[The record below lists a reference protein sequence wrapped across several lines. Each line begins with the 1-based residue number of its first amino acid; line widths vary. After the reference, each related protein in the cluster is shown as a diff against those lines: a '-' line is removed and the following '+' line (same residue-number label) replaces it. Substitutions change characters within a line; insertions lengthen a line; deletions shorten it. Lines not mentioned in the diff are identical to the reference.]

1 VAKTNYLIE
10 GLSGTGKS
18 AVYDELTRRGYC
30 ALSND
35 RNWGYSAD
43 PAAALVGGPSRHD
56 NWKWDKTK
64 ALEAL
69 ENDVPDILFVCGSS
83 RNRDDFL
90 HYFSKIFNLKID
102 DETMMRRLADRTNND
117 FGKDPEEVQLMLALN
132 RKGEKPAGAIDID
145 ANQPLK
151 EVVDE
156 ILGLC
161 GLDPSD
167 DS

>member
-1 VAKTNYLIE
+1 VAKTNYLVE

-18 AVYDELTRRGYC
+18 SVYDELTRRGYS
-30 ALSND
+30 AISTD
-35 RNWGYSAD
+35 RAWSYLAD
-43 PAAALVGGPSRHD
+43 PVSGLAGGPSRHD

-69 ENDVPDILFVCGSS
+69 EADEPDVLFVCGSS
-83 RNRDDFL
+83 RNRDEFL

-102 DETMMRRLADRTNND
+102 DETMIRRLTDRTNND
-117 FGKDPEEVQLMLALN
+117 FGKRPEEVQLMLALN

-145 ANQPLK
+145 ASKPLK

-156 ILGLC
+156 ILDHC
-161 GLDPSD
+161 MLDPSS

>member
-18 AVYDELTRRGYC
+18 SVYDELTRRGYF
-30 ALSND
+30 ALSAD
-35 RNWGYSAD
+35 RTWGYSAD
-43 PAAALVGGPSRHD
+43 PIAALAGGSSRHD

-64 ALEAL
+64 AIEAL
-69 ENDVPDILFVCGSS
+69 TSDEPDVLFVCGSS

-90 HYFSKIFNLKID
+90 LYFSKIFNLKID

-117 FGKDPEEVQLMLALN
+117 FGKDPEEVRLMLALN

-145 ANQPLK
+145 ANKPLK
-151 EVVDE
+151 DVVDE

-161 GLDPSD
+161 GLNPSD